1 MSDSRN
7 GRDRFTLEDL
17 RSDAWAGDEDLTAF
31 VADVEKTYVSTID
44 LETESRHIALMLDEL
59 RVASWEPKVVRSASW
74 AQAKVRVRV
83 RRRRFRLAIQLATAL
98 ASVTVF
104 IGGFAVANVGA
115 PDDTLADT
123 TATAGAGDAG
133 TASAGRAASLQALLD
148 YIDTTPDEGCA
159 FGQGVAA
166 IATQGRG
173 GNAEACD
180 QGGAEQGEAADHA
193 PQGSRATGTENS
205 AGRAGGAAGAQGSPA
220 TGQENSAG
228 HAGGGGAQGSS
239 ATGAESSDG
248 AGGTGAQGSRATG
261 QEHSGGA
268 AEDAADTA
276 TENAPV
282 DVRRG
287 PPTDL

>member
-31 VADVEKTYVSTID
+31 VADLERTYVSTID
-44 LETESRHIALMLDEL
+44 LETESRHITLMLDEF
-59 RVASWEPKVVRSASW
+59 RAASWEPKVVRSASW

-83 RRRRFRLAIQLATAL
+83 RRRHFRLAIQLATAL
-98 ASVTVF
+98 ASATVF
-104 IGGFAVANVGA
+104 VGGFAVANVGA

-123 TATAGAGDAG
+123 TVSAGARDA
-133 TASAGRAASLQALLD
+133 ASAGLAASLQTLLD
-148 YIDTTPDEGCA
+148 YIDTTTDEGCA

-166 IATQGRG
+166 IATQGNG

-180 QGGAEQGEAADHA
+180 QGQAEQGEAADHA

-205 AGRAGGAAGAQGSPA
+205 AGRAGGAAGAQGSRT

-228 HAGGGGAQGSS
+228 RAGGGGAQGSS